1 MSLNYGLIIP
11 GFGPSEMI
19 IIAFIVMLLFG
30 AKKLP
35 ELARSLGKSK
45 GEFEKGKQEQDSES
59 KVKSESKVES
69 EFKVESVM
77 KSREELEK
85 AAKALGI
92 DSAGKSDSELRD
104 AIKQNL

>member
-45 GEFEKGKQEQDSES
+45 GEFEKGKQDSES

-92 DSAGKSDSELRD
+92 DPAGKSDSELRD

>member
-1 MSLNYGLIIP
+1 MNLNYGLIIP

-45 GEFEKGKQEQDSES
+45 GEFEKGKQDSES
-59 KVKSESKVES
+59 KVKSES
-69 EFKVESVM
+69 KVESVM

-92 DSAGKSDSELRD
+92 DPAGKSDSELRD

>member
-1 MSLNYGLIIP
+1 MNLNYGLIIP

-45 GEFEKGKQEQDSES
+45 GEFEKGKADFEPES
-59 KVKSESKVES
+59 GS
-69 EFKVESVM
+69 
-77 KSREELEK
+77 KSRVELEK
-85 AAKALGI
+85 AAKELGI
-92 DSAGKSDSELRD
+92 DTEGKTDEELKNLIKDSL
-104 AIKQNL
+104 

>member
-59 KVKSESKVES
+59 KVES

>member
-69 EFKVESVM
+69 VM